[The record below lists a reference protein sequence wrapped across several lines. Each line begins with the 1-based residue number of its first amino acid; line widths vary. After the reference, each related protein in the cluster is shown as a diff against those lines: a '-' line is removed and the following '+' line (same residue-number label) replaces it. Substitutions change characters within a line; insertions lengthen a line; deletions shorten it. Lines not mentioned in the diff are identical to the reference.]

1 MEAKVN
7 ERVEKKRVKFSNM
20 IYIGDGVTDIP
31 CMTLVKEKG
40 GTAIA
45 VYNEN
50 RKAVTEECVKNN
62 VSIGG
67 SADILICAYLMNK
80 LKQNFIF

>member
-7 ERVEKKRVKFSNM
+7 ERIEKKRVKFSNM
-20 IYIGDGVTDIP
+20 IYIGDGITDIP

-45 VYNEN
+45 VYNE
-50 RKAVTEECVKNN
+50 KKKDCLKEKKN
-62 VSIGG
+62 
-67 SADILICAYLMNK
+67 
-80 LKQNFIF
+80 